1 MERVKIAGIYN
12 YLKNKLMVD
21 TSKNDQHSC
30 TLGSWICSAHL
41 PYLPGLG
48 FTKPSARAN
57 SPTPAER
64 FPQLPWRMETP
75 KSGISRHCRIMG
87 IWRTQKPRLHP
98 SSPVSPGGCFQK
110 GWGWL
115 GCPGVP
121 NSNAGALEHGPDPL
135 DPLWNGLQHCQRCT
149 GHAGH
154 GPNITKRK
162 TKIGQPFILQT
173 CTEKHRKRICRV
185 LKLDHRGM
193 PHKKM
198 VKQDAGT
205 SQRLL
210 LVVMVFML
218 LFNVSSLSLMF
229 YVVGVLGLFCP

>member
-1 MERVKIAGIYN
+1 MLSETITNVIFKNTQLTLQGQPNMQTKSRTICNRTLPSKVKMERVKIAGIYN

-21 TSKNDQHSC
+21 TAKNDQHLC

-135 DPLWNGLQHCQRCT
+135 DPLWNGLQHCQ
-149 GHAGH
+149 
-154 GPNITKRK
+154 
-162 TKIGQPFILQT
+162 L
-173 CTEKHRKRICRV
+173 
-185 LKLDHRGM
+185 
-193 PHKKM
+193 
-198 VKQDAGT
+198 
-205 SQRLL
+205 
-210 LVVMVFML
+210 
-218 LFNVSSLSLMF
+218 
-229 YVVGVLGLFCP
+229 